1 MTKLNTA
8 SRAQLLKVA
17 KKYGTPVYV
26 YDANLITEQ
35 CAKLRRNFSDMQI
48 HYAMKANSNPEIL
61 KIIRKAG
68 CGVEAVS
75 LGELRLALQSGF
87 KPAGISFTCS
97 NLTDAEL
104 IEAAQSGVRV
114 HLDSLHQLEV
124 WGRRKLGNSVSL
136 RLNQGIG
143 AGHHAHVITGGPD
156 SKFGISLEDSAKA
169 KLLAKKYGLSIT
181 GIQQHIGSNV
191 LDVKIFEKAVRT
203 LLATAKLF
211 PDITHIDFGGGIG
224 VAYAPGASSLPLGE
238 LGKRVRTLTR
248 EFVKATGR
256 EVHFSMEPGRFLV
269 AEAGTLLVSV
279 VDMKK
284 TEKHFFVG
292 VNSGFNQL
300 IRPAMYGSYHP
311 IENLTRARG
320 PRKVVTVAG
329 NVCESGDIFA
339 TKRTMVAPQ
348 IGDTLALLIAG
359 AYGFSM
365 ASNYNLRKLPREVL
379 ITGAGSKDIS
389 FVPSGYAL

>member
-1 MTKLNTA
+1 MTKLGTA
-8 SRAQLLKVA
+8 ERARLLSVA
-17 KKYGTPVYV
+17 KKFGTPLYV
-26 YDANLITEQ
+26 YDAQTITAQ
-35 CAKLRRNFSDMQI
+35 CEKLKRNFPDTVF

-61 KIIRKAG
+61 KIIKKAG

-75 LGELRLALQSGF
+75 LGELRLAMQIGF
-87 KPAGISFTCS
+87 KPAHISFTCS
-97 NLTDAEL
+97 NLTEAEL
-104 IEAAQSGVRV
+104 IEAGKSGALA

-124 WGRRKLGNSVSL
+124 WGKKKLGSTVSL

-143 AGHHAHVITGGPD
+143 AGHHAHVITGGPE
-156 SKFGISLEDSAKA
+156 SKFGISVRDIAKA
-169 KLLAKKYGLSIT
+169 KALAKKYGLVIT

-191 LDVKIFEKAVRT
+191 LDIKIFEKAVRT
-203 LLATAKLF
+203 LLATAKTF

-224 VAYAPGASSLPLGE
+224 VAYTPGTPSLPLGE

-248 EFVKATGR
+248 AFEKEVGR

-279 VDMKK
+279 VDMKT
-284 TEKHFFVG
+284 TEKHFFIG

-320 PRKVVTVAG
+320 QRKVVTVAG

-339 TKRTMVAPQ
+339 TKRAMVVPQ
-348 IGDTLALLIAG
+348 IGDTLAILIAG

-365 ASNYNLRKLPREVL
+365 ASNYNLRKLPKEVL
-379 ITGAGSKDIS
+379 LTSSGSKDIS
-389 FVPSGYAL
+389 FAPHTFAV